1 MSASHLVSGEY
12 ERSGREPGVSIFGWL
27 GANPATALHN
37 ANVRSELRAPVGGVV
52 GVIPLLADSGLTQ
65 CNLTALDYGRR
76 IGRHENRDS
85 QVRGD

>member
-1 MSASHLVSGEY
+1 LSASHLVLGEY

-52 GVIPLLADSGLTQ
+52 GVLPLLADFRLTQ
-65 CNLTALDYGRR
+65 CNITAPDYGRR
-76 IGRHENRDS
+76 TG
-85 QVRGD
+85 